1 MVMHFSIVLRISR
14 AHKIDC
20 RLGRSWG
27 LDPLLDSKVMG
38 LLNRAHGNLSLYFTT
53 ARASTTAVGVTIF
66 FMKEERQWS
75 NSNLIGVLVIIICL
89 LTR

>member
-1 MVMHFSIVLRISR
+1 MVMRFQIVLRISR

-38 LLNRAHGNLSLYFTT
+38 LLNRAHGNLSLYFTK
-53 ARASTTAVGVTIF
+53 AASTAVGVVTIL
-66 FMKEERQWS
+66 FMKEQQ
-75 NSNLIGVLVIIICL
+75 
-89 LTR
+89 